1 MTNTPATFDKGSL
14 NPTQISTSASAGA
27 LWSARWHG
35 LMDELGYDMRR
46 GRSHARRGKVTALEV
61 QVGRVTAQVQDQDL
75 GDCNVEVL
83 LTTHDDAA
91 WNRVLDAL
99 GGQALYAAQLL
110 AGDLP
115 HSIDERFQAE
125 GVHLLP
131 AGRYEMEANCSVCA
145 GWEQPCKHVAAV
157 LFVMGQML
165 DEDPWLLFRLR
176 GRDRQQVLQAMRQRR
191 SEGDEPS
198 APPALE
204 RRQLAAPAAG
214 YAGVAALQENSATT
228 LPLSAQIDNFWGR
241 SKQLADLHHHISP
254 PAIRLALLRRLGHP
268 PFRTDSLETYDQLV
282 AVYEAVS
289 AAALA
294 LAFAPEVEE

>member
-1 MTNTPATFDKGSL
+1 MTNALFTSG
-14 NPTQISTSASAGA
+14 NTSAAGGA
-27 LWSARWHG
+27 VWSERWHG

-46 GRSHARRGKVTALEV
+46 GRSHARRGRVTAVEV
-61 QVGRVTAQVQDQDL
+61 QVGRVTAQVQDTDL
-75 GDCNVEVL
+75 GACDVEVL
-83 LTTHDDAA
+83 LTTHDDDA
-91 WNRVLDAL
+91 WNRVLDSL
-99 GGQALYAAQLL
+99 SGQAIYAAQLL

-115 HSIDERFQAE
+115 HSIDERFQKE

-131 AGRYEMEANCSVCA
+131 AGRYELEANCSVCA
-145 GWEQPCKHVAAV
+145 AWEQPCKHVSAV

-191 SEGDEPS
+191 SEGDDAS
-198 APPALE
+198 PPAPVE
-204 RRQLAAPAAG
+204 RRQLAAPSFAP
-214 YAGVAALQENSATT
+214 LQENAATP
-228 LPLSAQIDNFWGR
+228 LPLSTQIDNFWGR
-241 SKQLADLHHHISP
+241 GKQLADLHHHISP
-254 PAIRLALLRRLGHP
+254 PPIRLALLRRLGHP

-289 AAALA
+289 GAALA

>member
-1 MTNTPATFDKGSL
+1 MTN
-14 NPTQISTSASAGA
+14 ASFAAPGVI
-27 LWSARWHG
+27 WSDRWHK

-46 GRSHARRGKVTALEV
+46 GRSHARRGRVTALEV
-61 QVGRVTAQVQDQDL
+61 QVGRATAQVQDQDL
-75 GDCNVEVL
+75 GICAVEIL
-83 LTTHDDAA
+83 LTTHNDDA
-91 WNRVLDAL
+91 WNRVLDSL
-99 GGQALYAAQLL
+99 GGQALFAAQLL

-115 HSIDERFQAE
+115 HAIDEHFQAE

-145 GWEQPCKHVAAV
+145 AWEQPCKHVSAV

-191 SEGDEPS
+191 SEGDNTPTPPVERRPIS
-198 APPALE
+198 APNI
-204 RRQLAAPAAG
+204 
-214 YAGVAALQENSATT
+214 AALQENSATA
-228 LPLSAQIDNFWGR
+228 LPLSTQIDSFWGH

-268 PFRTDSLETYDQLV
+268 PFRTDSLETHDQLV
-282 AVYEAVS
+282 SIYERVS

-294 LAFAPEVEE
+294 LAFAPEPEGE